1 MATTDASVASAP
13 AAPVLSYDTPP
24 RADTALLVRLSVMM
38 FLQYAIWGA
47 WLPLMFPFFNEHRGI
62 SPSTIGYLAAI
73 GALGALI
80 SPFIAGQIAD
90 RYFNTE
96 KFLGVSHII
105 GAVLVWLMAT
115 TGHLQ
120 ALMVLSFF
128 YALIY
133 TPTLALTNSLAFYH
147 LPDRDRDFGKVRVWG
162 TVGWIAVGIGIG
174 QWLLYK
180 AGTVRSAQVEGMG
193 DAFKLSAIL
202 GILLGFYCFM
212 LPKTPPA
219 RYRNKSGT
227 GPTTQAGAG
236 DDSAGVEKYGPDVA
250 KKGFA
255 PAEAL
260 GEVTRNKALFW
271 LFLVSFPIACIHQ
284 FYFVRT
290 AGYLGSPELGLNQA
304 ATTINKIFG
313 VGGGGLM
320 TIGQMSELIVL
331 AIMPFVAKRLSRK
344 TLLSIG
350 LIAYVLRFF
359 VFAYV
364 QHPWAVVPALA
375 LHGVCFG
382 CFFFVAFM
390 IVDEQSTKDVRASAQ
405 NLYNLIIMGLG
416 VIVGNLFAGW
426 VDHWA
431 IAPGSTATN
440 WRTFFSIPMWIAV
453 ACLAL
458 VLVFYPKRSTVV
470 DREGL
475 VAA

>member
-1 MATTDASVASAP
+1 M
-13 AAPVLSYDTPP
+13 
-24 RADTALLVRLSVMM
+24 
-38 FLQYAIWGA
+38 
-47 WLPLMFPFFNEHRGI
+47 
-62 SPSTIGYLAAI
+62 
-73 GALGALI
+73 
-80 SPFIAGQIAD
+80 
-90 RYFNTE
+90 
-96 KFLGVSHII
+96 
-105 GAVLVWLMAT
+105 
-115 TGHLQ
+115 
-120 ALMVLSFF
+120 
-128 YALIY
+128 
-133 TPTLALTNSLAFYH
+133 
-147 LPDRDRDFGKVRVWG
+147 
-162 TVGWIAVGIGIG
+162 
-174 QWLLYK
+174 
-180 AGTVRSAQVEGMG
+180 
-193 DAFKLSAIL
+193 
-202 GILLGFYCFM
+202 
-212 LPKTPPA
+212 
-219 RYRNKSGT
+219 
-227 GPTTQAGAG
+227 
-236 DDSAGVEKYGPDVA
+236 EKYGPDVA

>member
-1 MATTDASVASAP
+1 
-13 AAPVLSYDTPP
+13 
-24 RADTALLVRLSVMM
+24 
-38 FLQYAIWGA
+38 
-47 WLPLMFPFFNEHRGI
+47 
-62 SPSTIGYLAAI
+62 
-73 GALGALI
+73 
-80 SPFIAGQIAD
+80 
-90 RYFNTE
+90 
-96 KFLGVSHII
+96 
-105 GAVLVWLMAT
+105 
-115 TGHLQ
+115 
-120 ALMVLSFF
+120 MVLSFF

-162 TVGWIAVGIGIG
+162 TVGWIAVGIGLG

-180 AGTVRSAQVEGMG
+180 AGTVRTEQVRGMG
-193 DAFKLSAIL
+193 DAFKVSAIL
-202 GILLGFYCFM
+202 GFALGVYCLM

-219 RYRNKSGT
+219 RFRNKSGA
-227 GPTTQAGAG
+227 GPTTAAGAG
-236 DDSAGVEKYGPDVA
+236 DDSAAAEKYGTDVA
-250 KKGFA
+250 RKGFA

-260 GEVTRNKALFW
+260 GEVASNKALFW
-271 LFLVSFPIACIHQ
+271 LFLISFPIACIHQ

-331 AIMPFVAKRLSRK
+331 AIMPLVAKSLSRK

-350 LIAYVLRFF
+350 LVAYILRFF

-364 QHPWAVVPALA
+364 RQPWAVVPALA

-426 VDHWA
+426 VDTWA
-431 IAPGSTATN
+431 AGGPEGGTN

-453 ACLAL
+453 ACLVLL
-458 VLVFYPKRSTVV
+458 VLFYPSRSRVV
-470 DREGL
+470 DQEGL
-475 VAA
+475 AAA